1 MTKLF
6 AQVTQAPGNVSKE
19 LEARPLEEI
28 ATEDVDAR
36 DGDISSPLASLR
48 RPPNEQTFWF
58 SLQVC
63 ASIGG
68 LECEVEDFSGDS
80 CFSGTS
86 ESYDGLV
93 VVREILN
100 WNFESLRI
108 LPREEGPF
116 RSGVHDESGNAV

>member
-6 AQVTQAPGNVSKE
+6 TQVTQAPGDVSEE
-19 LEARPLEEI
+19 LEARPLEGI

-36 DGDISSPLASLR
+36 DGDISSPFPSLR
-48 RPPNEQTFWF
+48 RPPNEQTFWYC
-58 SLQVC
+58 LQVC

-68 LECEVEDFSGDS
+68 LECEVEHFSSDS

-100 WNFESLRI
+100 WNFESFRI

>member
-1 MTKLF
+1 MTELL
-6 AQVTQAPGNVSKE
+6 AQITQPIGYVSME
-19 LEARPLEEI
+19 FEARPLEEI

-36 DGDISSPLASLR
+36 DGDISSPFPPLR
-48 RPPNEQTFWF
+48 RPPNEQTFGYR
-58 SLQVC
+58 LQVC

-68 LECEVEDFSGDS
+68 LECEVEDFSSDS

-100 WNFESLRI
+100 WNFESFRI